1 MESKHEKQLQ
11 ELESESR
18 EQSTLRDALSCLD
31 SFCESIDTNLEGADW
46 TLRRE
51 ILRTLIDT
59 GEKTLTAEFVKLEGV
74 QLTLRKA
81 DEKEIVIPLN
91 KLEDQVVGNLVRPP
105 SNSKG

>member
-1 MESKHEKQLQ
+1 MLAASLVSFTLTASFASAQDRAPATES
-11 ELESESR
+11 
-18 EQSTLRDALSCLD
+18 
-31 SFCESIDTNLEGADW
+31 W
-46 TLRRE
+46 T
-51 ILRTLIDT
+51 DNT

-91 KLEDQVVGNLVRPP
+91 KLEDQVVGNLARPP